1 MYCCCRKL
9 TFSFF
14 LANYRITGMN
24 QQWQGWATHQQSF
37 PGGFWPAYD
46 QRYSIQG
53 SHPLQPHNFG
63 NQLTYIPQH
72 QPLPQYNHYMGAQLP
87 ERQMSSSMNQMP
99 LSAMS
104 HSAITPSCFSN
115 FQQSQLPA
123 ESIQPLYGTHMPS
136 LSRVAPE
143 QIQAQQLP
151 PIPLHQRPEYNVQKQ
166 PSSLNQPSSPEIQ
179 YQTLQ
184 SQPPSR
190 QYDKAVLHEKQ
201 PKGPKATF
209 PHFEMQFPIFQKAE
223 DAGGEMEK
231 IIINRSHRLITEE
244 DFEV

>member
-1 MYCCCRKL
+1 
-9 TFSFF
+9 
-14 LANYRITGMN
+14 
-24 QQWQGWATHQQSF
+24 
-37 PGGFWPAYD
+37 
-46 QRYSIQG
+46 
-53 SHPLQPHNFG
+53 
-63 NQLTYIPQH
+63 
-72 QPLPQYNHYMGAQLP
+72 MGAQLP
-87 ERQMSSSMNQMP
+87 ERQMSSSMNQ
-99 LSAMS
+99 
-104 HSAITPSCFSN
+104 
-115 FQQSQLPA
+115 QQSQLPA

-244 DFEV
+244 DFENQEYITFCKYNSLHVLDYLEIENHEEKCIDRELFNQLKQL